1 MESKEIS
8 ITPEKNGTEQKKI
21 NFQFKVLY
29 AIGIIMV
36 VAGHANAET
45 LLFLNEIIHVCGF
58 HMALFIFASGYFYN
72 KTNDDRPFQYIWG
85 KVKRL
90 LIPYFLWNV
99 FYGVIV
105 YVLSKFGFKYGLPIT
120 WQKFFYIPF
129 VDGPAFSFNLSA
141 WFVIPLFVTE
151 VYNVLIRKLLSR
163 FDNNQK
169 EIFLLIFN
177 CLLGVAGIYLAN
189 KGYNTFGWLFLTRF
203 LYFACFYS
211 FGYIY
216 KIYLEKKD
224 TFSSF
229 WYFTII
235 IMLEL
240 LLILIYGHSPTY
252 SIVGMF
258 NFDNPVVSVFAG
270 ILGIAFWLRVS
281 RILSPMIGKSKYL
294 NAVADNTFSIMINHE
309 LGFFIL
315 KVMFYFAALLLP
327 FLPEFPDEKLFFE
340 YEYLYLPRGRGFP
353 VLYVFVGIAFAV
365 LLQKAVDCVAKA
377 VKRMIRNC
385 CGKEV

>member
-1 MESKEIS
+1 METKELAV
-8 ITPEKNGTEQKKI
+8 TLEKKGAEQKKI
-21 NFQFKVLY
+21 NYQFKVLY

-45 LLFLNEIIHVCGF
+45 VLFLNEVIHVCGF
-58 HMALFIFASGYFYN
+58 HMALFVFASGYFYS
-72 KTNDDRPFQYIWG
+72 KSKDGCPFQYIIG

-90 LIPYFLWNV
+90 LVPYFFWNV
-99 FYGVIV
+99 FYGGLVFL
-105 YVLSKFGFKYGLPIT
+105 LSKFGFRYGLPLT
-120 WQKFFYIPF
+120 WQKFLYIPF
-129 VDGPAFSFNLSA
+129 VDGPAFPFNLSA

-163 FDNNQK
+163 FDTSRK
-169 EIFLLIFN
+169 ECFLLIFN
-177 CLLGVAGIYLAN
+177 CLLGITGILLAN
-189 KGYNTFGWLFLTRF
+189 KGYNSFGWLFLTRF
-203 LYFACFYS
+203 LYFTCFYS
-211 FGYIY
+211 LGYIY
-216 KIYLEKKD
+216 KVYLEKKD

-235 IMLEL
+235 IMIEL

-281 RILSPMIGKSKYL
+281 RILSPVIGKSKYL

-315 KVMFYFAALLLP
+315 KLMFYFAAVLLP
-327 FLPEFPDEKLFFE
+327 FMPEFPDEKLFVE

-353 VLYVFVGIAFAV
+353 VLYVFAGIAFAV
-365 LLQKAVDCVAKA
+365 LLQKALDFAVNA
-377 VKRMIRNC
+377 VKIKIAKRNA
-385 CGKEV
+385 